1 MGRPC
6 YMQRQ
11 NFCWPLALSAQSLS
25 AHTRL
30 PTLNIHTRHRPAM
43 DTDTHR
49 PAMDT
54 DTGLGMDARLAGR
67 FRVETARPIRDR
79 AGVVFRLVPGI
90 GGSKLSAALPP
101 NQARCE
107 EEKGLS
113 SIPNWRI
120 FHPVIKVVSSL

>member
-1 MGRPC
+1 
-6 YMQRQ
+6 
-11 NFCWPLALSAQSLS
+11 
-25 AHTRL
+25 
-30 PTLNIHTRHRPAM
+30 M

-49 PAMDT
+49 PVMVTDTHRPAMVT

-101 NQARCE
+101 ILFGFTLHR
-107 EEKGLS
+107 
-113 SIPNWRI
+113 WHFRI
-120 FHPVIKVVSSL
+120 FDLDPKRRTA